1 MLERQFLVLVANDD
15 DAMRDALKFALQ
27 LENFEVH
34 VHRSGLDLLADFD
47 LRRAGCLILKENMPD
62 LDGLEVMQ
70 HLRALQVYLPAILLT
85 ANATPRLR
93 RRAAAA
99 GFRLVLEKPIL
110 DNALLEGVLSILT
123 PQAPPDIG
131 AST

>member
-1 MLERQFLVLVANDD
+1 MLGRQFLVLVANDD

-27 LENFEVH
+27 L
-34 VHRSGLDLLADFD
+34 DLLADPE
-47 LRRAGCLILKENMPD
+47 LGRAGCLILKENMPD
-62 LDGLEVMQ
+62 VDGLELM
-70 HLRALQVYLPAILLT
+70 HDLRAHQIYLPAILLT

-93 RRAAAA
+93 QRAAAA

-110 DNALLEGVLSILT
+110 DNALLEGVLSILS
-123 PQAPPDIG
+123 PQASPDIA

>member
-1 MLERQFLVLVANDD
+1 MLGRQFLVLVANDD

-34 VHRSGLDLLADFD
+34 VHRSGMDLLADPE
-47 LRRAGCLILKENMPD
+47 LGRAGCLILKENMPD
-62 LDGLEVMQ
+62 VDGLELM
-70 HLRALQVYLPAILLT
+70 HDLRAHQIYLPAILLT

-93 RRAAAA
+93 QRAAAA

-110 DNALLEGVLSILT
+110 DNALLEGVLSILS
-123 PQAPPDIG
+123 PQASPDIA